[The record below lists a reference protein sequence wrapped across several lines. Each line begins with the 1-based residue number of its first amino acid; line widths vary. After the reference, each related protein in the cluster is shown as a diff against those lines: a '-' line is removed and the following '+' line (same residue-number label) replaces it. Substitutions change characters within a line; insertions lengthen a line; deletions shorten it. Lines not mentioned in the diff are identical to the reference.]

1 MGGIVRYMMR
11 VLTSPKKAL
20 LFISSGLAL
29 LSVARVVVLVCESYS
44 SVRSERIAD
53 EQLMQMCDSGEALMS
68 ADFRSLCIKK
78 RAERAAPV
86 FFKAL
91 LRACCVAFQDFVE
104 ACSSP
109 TRILLLVLFAVT
121 GMAAPVIKVVCS
133 VLTANLKERRNRI
146 KNLAYRLDSDDEENG
161 EEDHAEI
168 VMIPEGPSYNR
179 NLRNRVVSWGNRA
192 LRGRRERA
200 FLQRVEEVEDDASI
214 GSDAL
219 HCIMPD
225 FVANAHRSVGLNG
238 SNRIADPA
246 WKRR

>member
-1 MGGIVRYMMR
+1 MR
-11 VLTSPKKAL
+11 ILSSPKKAL
-20 LFISSGLAL
+20 VFISSGLVL
-29 LSVARVVVLVCESYS
+29 LSVARIVVLVCESYS
-44 SVRSERIAD
+44 AVRSERIAD

-121 GMAAPVIKVVCS
+121 GMAAPIVKVVCS
-133 VLTANLKERRNRI
+133 VLMTNLKERRNRV
-146 KNLAYRLDSDDEENG
+146 KNLAYRLESDDEENG
-161 EEDHAEI
+161 EDDPSEVV
-168 VMIPEGPSYNR
+168 VMPEGPMYNGT
-179 NLRNRVVSWGNRA
+179 LRHRIVNWSSRA
-192 LRGRRERA
+192 MRSRRERA
-200 FLQRVEEVEDDASI
+200 FLRSVEDSYDDPPANA
-214 GSDAL
+214 GAL
-219 HCIMPD
+219 QCLVPD
-225 FVANAHRSVGLNG
+225 FLANAHRSTDLNG
-238 SNRIADPA
+238 GGRHMTDPS